1 MKTITEFSG
10 FTLKEAISKKAA
22 LLTEGKTEEEA
33 QAAINEQLK
42 LLDETKVSFYTNAVD
57 MSKSRIDQVKRVVVA
72 IKSTETEVVPEAF
85 SERGGNFYL
94 VEFFPQAG
102 AMSRGRNDDRDD
114 RFGRG
119 DSRGRGGSDRGRGG
133 NDRGRGGRGG
143 GGDRPQGE
151 RNFSDRA
158 PRAPRE
164 DRPAPSGAP
173 SPFVVNPADPNF
185 KPKAPAPRGER
196 KPRPP
201 RGEGRGPRPEGAA
214 RAPREQQGPKGAAE
228 LRLVLKGQ
236 SQSTLQGSG
245 PVIPVTPAAEVT
257 TSSDTQQ
264 G

>member
-10 FTLKEAISKKAA
+10 FTLKAAINKKTA

-33 QAAINEQLK
+33 QTAINEELK
-42 LLDETKVSFYTNAVD
+42 LLDETKVSFYKNAVD

-72 IKSTETEVVPEAF
+72 VKSSEAEKVPEAF
-85 SERGGNFYL
+85 SEREGKFYL

-102 AMSRGRNDDRDD
+102 AMSRGRSDDHFD
-114 RFGRG
+114 RGH
-119 DSRGRGGSDRGRGG
+119 GRGGRDGGRGNDRGRGG
-133 NDRGRGGRGG
+133 NDRGRGN
-143 GGDRPQGE
+143 DRGE
-151 RNFSDRA
+151 RTERA
-158 PRAPRE
+158 PRAEYAPR
-164 DRPAPSGAP
+164 PTPSGAP

-185 KPKAPAPRGER
+185 KPKQPQGER

-201 RGEGRGPRPEGAA
+201 RAPKTAAPRGPRPE

-245 PVIPVTPAAEVT
+245 VAPATTAPVAETTP
-257 TSSDTQQ
+257 SSDTQQ

>member
-10 FTLKEAISKKAA
+10 FTLKEAINKKAA

-33 QAAINEQLK
+33 QTAINEQLK
-42 LLDETKVSFYTNAVD
+42 LLDETKVSFYKNAVD

-72 IKSTETEVVPEAF
+72 VKSTETEKVPEAF
-85 SERGGNFYL
+85 SEREGNFYL
-94 VEFFPQAG
+94 VEFFSQAG
-102 AMSRGRNDDRDD
+102 SMSRPQYDDRND
-114 RFGRG
+114 RG
-119 DSRGRGGSDRGRGG
+119 
-133 NDRGRGGRGG
+133 GRGGRGG
-143 GGDRPQGE
+143 GRDGGGRGNERGRGNDRGAPRGE
-151 RNFSDRA
+151 RTEYA
-158 PRAPRE
+158 PRAPRA
-164 DRPAPSGAP
+164 DRPAPSGGP

-185 KPKAPAPRGER
+185 KPKHAPQGER

-201 RGEGRGPRPEGAA
+201 RAPKAPGAP
-214 RAPREQQGPKGAAE
+214 RAPRPPRENQGPKGAAE

-245 PVIPVTPAAEVT
+245 PATAAPASEA